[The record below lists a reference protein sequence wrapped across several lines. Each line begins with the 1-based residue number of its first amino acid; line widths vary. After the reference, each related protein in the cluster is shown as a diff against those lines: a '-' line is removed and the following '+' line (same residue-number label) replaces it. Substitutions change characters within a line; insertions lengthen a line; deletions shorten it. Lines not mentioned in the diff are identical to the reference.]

1 MTYQEK
7 LILATQADYIP
18 EEVCAIFLQLAQP
31 HLGKGVL
38 MDIVYGKDKGGKV
51 DSAYPCDYARRV
63 EELLPK
69 FRGEF
74 MVYDYND
81 ATEEDPKANR
91 CGTFENVAERTIQ
104 KINYLM
110 NNRE

>member
-7 LILATQADYIP
+7 LILAVKADYIP

-31 HLGKGVL
+31 HRTKGVL
-38 MDIVYGKDKGGKV
+38 MDIVYGKEKGGKV
-51 DSAYPCDYARRV
+51 DSALPSDYFKRV
-63 EELLPK
+63 QEILPK
-69 FRGEF
+69 FRHEF

-91 CGTFENVAERTIQ
+91 HGTFENVAERTLE
-104 KINYLM
+104 KISYLM
-110 NNRE
+110 NNRF

>member
-7 LILATQADYIP
+7 LIFAIKADYVP
-18 EEVCAIFLQLAQP
+18 EEVCNIFLQLAQP

-38 MDIVYGKDKGGKV
+38 MDIVYGHDKGGKV
-51 DSAYPCDYARRV
+51 DSAYPSDYAQRV
-63 EELLPK
+63 RELLPK

-81 ATEEDPKANR
+81 ATDEDPKASR
-91 CGTFENVAERTIQ
+91 WGTFENVAERTIQ
-104 KINYLM
+104 KISYLM
-110 NNRE
+110 NNRF